1 MLFVSTNTESTQS
14 GQSRTE
20 PLDPALV
27 KLALVIVVGVVAAIL
42 DLTIV
47 NVAIDTLQRR
57 LHTSVATIQWVSTG
71 YLLAVAMTI
80 PVSGWAFQRFGA
92 RRSWMASLI
101 IFVAGSA
108 LCGVAWSTGSLI
120 AFRIFQGIGGGML
133 LPLAQTILA
142 NAAGRER
149 LARIV
154 PFIAIPSQAGPVL
167 GPVIGGLILSN
178 ASWRWIFYVNVP
190 VVLVALVLA
199 WRTVPETEIH
209 AGRRID
215 IRGLALLSPA
225 LALFV
230 YGFSEAGVTGGFG
243 HANVIASLAAGL
255 AILAGYCVH
264 ALRSRT
270 EPILNVRLLRFRG
283 YATSSAMMFL
293 SGITLFGGLFLLPLY
308 YQQARGASALQAG
321 LLLAP
326 QGVGVAIG
334 ALGAGRLV
342 DKMGVSARL
351 VAAIGLVLLTVATV
365 PYVLATAHTSEAL
378 LSVVLIVRGAGL
390 GLALVPITTAA
401 YIGLPHSAIP
411 SATTG
416 VRIFQQVGGALGTA
430 ILAVILQHAITATR
444 NPPLIAHAFGTT
456 FGWVLGL
463 TALSFV
469 PALLLPGPGHDDQL
483 PVSPPSRAGVSRG

>member
-1 MLFVSTNTESTQS
+1 VFVFRILFVSTNTESTRS
-14 GQSRTE
+14 SQSRTE

-27 KLALVIVVGVVAAIL
+27 KLALAITVGVVAAIL

-57 LHTSVATIQWVSTG
+57 LHTSVSTIQWVSTG
-71 YLLAVAMTI
+71 YVLAVAMTI

-92 RRSWMASLI
+92 RRSWMLSLI
-101 IFVAGSA
+101 IFVTGSA

-190 VVLVALVLA
+190 VVLVALALA
-199 WRTVPETEIH
+199 WRTVPQTEINT
-209 AGRRID
+209 GRRID
-215 IRGLALLSPA
+215 MLGLALLSPA

-230 YGFSEAGVTGGFG
+230 YGFSEAGVTGGFD
-243 HANVIASLAAGL
+243 HAKVIAPLAAGL

-264 ALRSRT
+264 ALRSRV
-270 EPILNVRLLRFRG
+270 EPALNLRLLRYRG
-283 YATSSAMMFL
+283 YATSSTMMFL
-293 SGITLFGGLFLLPLY
+293 SGITLFGALFLLPLY

-351 VAAIGLVLLTVATV
+351 VALTGMVLLTVATV
-365 PYVLATAHTSEAL
+365 PYVFAADHTSEAL
-378 LSVVLIVRGAGL
+378 LSVVLAIRGAGL
-390 GLALVPITTAA
+390 GIVLVPLTTAA
-401 YIGLPHSAIP
+401 YIGLPHRAIP

-430 ILAVILQHAITATR
+430 ILAVILQHAIGATR
-444 NPPLIAHAFGTT
+444 NPHVIAHGFDTT
-456 FGWVLGL
+456 FAWVLGL

-469 PALLLPGPGHDDQL
+469 PALLLPGRDHDDQ
-483 PVSPPSRAGVSRG
+483 AAA

>member
-1 MLFVSTNTESTQS
+1 MVFVSTSTHPTQS
-14 GQSRTE
+14 DQSRSE

-27 KLALVIVVGVVAAIL
+27 KLALAILVGVVAAIL

-47 NVAIDTLQRR
+47 NVAIDTLQHR
-57 LHTSVATIQWVSTG
+57 LHTSVSTIQWVSTG

-101 IFVAGSA
+101 IFIAGSA
-108 LCGVAWSTGSLI
+108 LCGAAWSTGSLI

-142 NAAGRER
+142 SAAGRER

-154 PFIAIPSQAGPVL
+154 PYIAIPSQAGPVL

-190 VVLVALVLA
+190 VVLVALALA
-199 WRTVPETEIH
+199 WRTVPQTEIN
-209 AGRRID
+209 ADRRID
-215 IRGLALLSPA
+215 IRGLTLLSPA

-230 YGFSEAGVTGGFG
+230 YAFSEAGATGGFD
-243 HANVIASLAAGL
+243 HIKVIAPLAAGL

-264 ALRSRT
+264 ALRSRV
-270 EPILNVRLLRFRG
+270 EPILNLRLLSLRG
-283 YATSSAMMFL
+283 YATSSTMMFL
-293 SGITLFGGLFLLPLY
+293 SGITLFGALFLLPLY

-342 DKMGVSARL
+342 DKMGVNVRL
-351 VAAIGLVLLTVATV
+351 VALIGMVLLTAATV
-365 PYVLATAHTSEAL
+365 PYVFATAHTSEAL
-378 LSVVLIVRGAGL
+378 LSVVLVTRGAGL

-416 VRIFQQVGGALGTA
+416 VRIFQQVGAALGTA
-430 ILAVILQHAITATR
+430 ILAVILQHAISA
-444 NPPLIAHAFGTT
+444 NPHVITHAFDTT
-456 FGWVLGL
+456 FAWVLGL

-469 PALLLPGPGHDDQL
+469 PALLLPGHDQETK
-483 PVSPPSRAGVSRG
+483 AGR

>member
-1 MLFVSTNTESTQS
+1 VFVYRIAFVSTTTNPTQS
-14 GQSRTE
+14 DQSRVE

-27 KLALVIVVGVVAAIL
+27 KLALTILVGVVAAIL

-47 NVAIDTLQRR
+47 NVAIDTLQHR

-71 YLLAVAMTI
+71 YALAVAMTI

-92 RRSWMASLI
+92 RRSWMVSLTV
-101 IFVAGSA
+101 FVAGSA
-108 LCGVAWSTGSLI
+108 LCGVAWSIGSLI
-120 AFRIFQGIGGGML
+120 AFRIFQGVGAGML
-133 LPLAQTILA
+133 LPLGTTILA
-142 NAAGRER
+142 NASGRER

-199 WRTVPETEIH
+199 WRTVPQTEINTD
-209 AGRRID
+209 RRLD

-230 YGFSEAGVTGGFG
+230 YGFSEAGVTGGFDQTK
-243 HANVIASLAAGL
+243 VIAPLAAGG
-255 AILAGYCVH
+255 AILAGYCAH
-264 ALRSRT
+264 ALRSRV
-270 EPILNVRLLRFRG
+270 EPILSLRLLRFRG

-293 SGITLFGGLFLLPLY
+293 SGITLFGALFLLPLY

-342 DKMGVSARL
+342 DKMGLSVRL
-351 VAAIGLVLLTVATV
+351 VALTGMVLLTAATV

-378 LSVVLIVRGAGL
+378 LSVVLVVRGAGL
-390 GLALVPITTAA
+390 GLVLVPITTAA

-430 ILAVILQHAITATR
+430 ILAVILQHAIPATR
-444 NPPLIAHAFGTT
+444 NPHLTAHAFATT
-456 FGWVLGL
+456 FAWVLGL

-469 PALLLPGPGHDDQL
+469 PALLLPGHDRDDQ
-483 PVSPPSRAGVSRG
+483 AAA

>member
-1 MLFVSTNTESTQS
+1 MAFVSTSTHSAQS
-14 GQSRTE
+14 AQSRK
-20 PLDPALV
+20 PLEPALV
-27 KLALVIVVGVVAAIL
+27 KLALAIAVGTLAPIL

-47 NVAIDTLQRR
+47 NVAIDTLQHR
-57 LHTSVATIQWVSTG
+57 LHTSLATIQWVSTG
-71 YLLAVAMTI
+71 YVLAVAMTI

-92 RRSWMASLI
+92 RRSWMVSLTV
-101 IFVAGSA
+101 FVAGSA

-142 NAAGRER
+142 SAAGRER

-190 VVLVALVLA
+190 LVLVALALA
-199 WRTVPETEIH
+199 WRTVPQTEVN
-209 AGRRID
+209 ADRRLD

-225 LALFV
+225 LALLV
-230 YGFSEAGVTGGFG
+230 YGFSEAGVTGGFD
-243 HANVIASLAAGL
+243 HTNVIAPLAAGL
-255 AILAGYCVH
+255 AILAAYCVH
-264 ALRSRT
+264 ALRSRL
-270 EPILNVRLLRFRG
+270 EAPLNLRFLRFRG

-293 SGITLFGGLFLLPLY
+293 SGVMLIGGLFVLPLY

-334 ALGAGRLV
+334 ALGAGRLA
-342 DKMGVSARL
+342 DKVGASARL
-351 VAAIGLVLLTVATV
+351 VALAGMVLITAATV

-378 LSVVLIVRGAGL
+378 LSVVLLARGAGL
-390 GLALVPITTAA
+390 GLLVIPMTTAA

-416 VRIFQQVGGALGTA
+416 VRIFQQIGGALGTA
-430 ILAVILQHAITATR
+430 ILAVIVQHALPAT
-444 NPPLIAHAFGTT
+444 PSPHLIAHAFDTT
-456 FGWVLGL
+456 FAWVLGL

-469 PALLLPGPGHDDQL
+469 PALLLPGRDHDGL
-483 PVSPPSRAGVSRG
+483 SRPRRPA

>member
-1 MLFVSTNTESTQS
+1 VSTSTDPTRSDQCRS
-14 GQSRTE
+14 E

-27 KLALVIVVGVVAAIL
+27 KLALAIVVGVVAAIL

-57 LHTSVATIQWVSTG
+57 LHTSVSTIQWVSTG
-71 YLLAVAMTI
+71 YVLAVAMTI

-92 RRSWMASLI
+92 RRSWMVSLI

-190 VVLVALVLA
+190 VVLVALALA
-199 WRTVPETEIH
+199 WRAVPQTEIN
-209 AGRRID
+209 ADRRID

-230 YGFSEAGVTGGFG
+230 YGFSEAGVTGGFDDTK
-243 HANVIASLAAGL
+243 VIAPLAVGL

-264 ALRSRT
+264 ALRSRV
-270 EPILNVRLLRFRG
+270 EPILNLRLLRFRG
-283 YATSSAMMFL
+283 CATSSTMMFL
-293 SGITLFGGLFLLPLY
+293 SGVTLFGARFLLPLY

-326 QGVGVAIG
+326 R
-334 ALGAGRLV
+334 ALAWR
-342 DKMGVSARL
+342 SARS
-351 VAAIGLVLLTVATV
+351 APDGSSTRWASTFA
-365 PYVLATAHTSEAL
+365 SSL
-378 LSVVLIVRGAGL
+378 LSAWCCSPSRRSPTCSLQPTPAKRYSASCSSSAAPGSASCSFPSPPPRTS
-390 GLALVPITTAA
+390 ACPTAPSHQPPPECGSSSRPA
-401 YIGLPHSAIP
+401 AHSAPRSWP
-411 SATTG
+411 SSSN
-416 VRIFQQVGGALGTA
+416 
-430 ILAVILQHAITATR
+430 TR
-444 NPPLIAHAFGTT
+444 SRPPETPT
-456 FGWVLGL
+456 
-463 TALSFV
+463 
-469 PALLLPGPGHDDQL
+469 
-483 PVSPPSRAGVSRG
+483 

>member
-1 MLFVSTNTESTQS
+1 VSTDPARSD
-14 GQSRTE
+14 QSRSE

-27 KLALVIVVGVVAAIL
+27 KLALAIVVGVVAAIL

-57 LHTSVATIQWVSTG
+57 LHTSVSTIQWVSTG
-71 YLLAVAMTI
+71 YVLAVAMTI

-92 RRSWMASLI
+92 RRSWMVSLI

-120 AFRIFQGIGGGML
+120 AFRVFQGIGGGML

-178 ASWRWIFYVNVP
+178 GSWRWIFYVNVP
-190 VVLVALVLA
+190 VVALALVLA
-199 WRTVPETEIH
+199 WRTVPQTEIN
-209 AGRRID
+209 ADRRLD

-225 LALFV
+225 LALLV
-230 YGFSEAGVTGGFG
+230 YGFSEAGVTGGFD
-243 HANVIASLAAGL
+243 HARVIAPLAAGL

-264 ALRSRT
+264 ALRSRV
-270 EPILNVRLLRFRG
+270 EPVLNLRLLRFRG
-283 YATSSAMMFL
+283 YATSSTMMFL
-293 SGITLFGGLFLLPLY
+293 SGVTLFGALFLLPLY

-326 QGVGVAIG
+326 QGAGVAIG

-342 DKMGVSARL
+342 DKIGVSVRL
-351 VAAIGLVLLTVATV
+351 VALTGLVLLTVATI
-365 PYVLATAHTSEAL
+365 PYVLATARTSEAL
-378 LSVVLIVRGAGL
+378 LSVVLVIRGAGL
-390 GLALVPITTAA
+390 GLALIPITTAA

-416 VRIFQQVGGALGTA
+416 VRIFQQTGGALGTA
-430 ILAVILQHAITATR
+430 ILAVILQHAISATR
-444 NPPLIAHAFGTT
+444 NPHVIAHAFDTT
-456 FGWVLGL
+456 FAWVLAL

-469 PALLLPGPGHDDQL
+469 PALLLPGGDR
-483 PVSPPSRAGVSRG
+483 RAR

>member
-1 MLFVSTNTESTQS
+1 VSTDPARSD
-14 GQSRTE
+14 QSRSE

-27 KLALVIVVGVVAAIL
+27 KLALAIVVGVVAAIL

-57 LHTSVATIQWVSTG
+57 LHTSVSTIQWVSTG
-71 YLLAVAMTI
+71 YVLAVAMTI

-92 RRSWMASLI
+92 RRSWMVSLI

-120 AFRIFQGIGGGML
+120 AFRVFQGIGGGML

-178 ASWRWIFYVNVP
+178 GSWRWIFYVNVP
-190 VVLVALVLA
+190 VVALALVLA
-199 WRTVPETEIH
+199 WRTVPQTEIN
-209 AGRRID
+209 ADRRLD

-225 LALFV
+225 LALLV
-230 YGFSEAGVTGGFG
+230 YGFSEAGVTGGFD
-243 HANVIASLAAGL
+243 HARVIAPLAAGL

-264 ALRSRT
+264 ALRSRV
-270 EPILNVRLLRFRG
+270 EPVLNLRLLRFRG
-283 YATSSAMMFL
+283 YATSSTMMFL
-293 SGITLFGGLFLLPLY
+293 SGVTLFGALFLLPLY

-326 QGVGVAIG
+326 QGAGVAIG

-342 DKMGVSARL
+342 DKIGVSVRL
-351 VAAIGLVLLTVATV
+351 VALTGLVLLTVATI
-365 PYVLATAHTSEAL
+365 PYVLATARTSEAL
-378 LSVVLIVRGAGL
+378 LSVVLVIRGAGL
-390 GLALVPITTAA
+390 GLALIPITTAA

-416 VRIFQQVGGALGTA
+416 VRIFQQTGGALGTA
-430 ILAVILQHAITATR
+430 ILAVILQHAISATR
-444 NPPLIAHAFGTT
+444 NPHVIAHAFDTT
-456 FGWVLGL
+456 FGWVLAL

-469 PALLLPGPGHDDQL
+469 PALLLPGGDR
-483 PVSPPSRAGVSRG
+483 RAR

>member
-1 MLFVSTNTESTQS
+1 VSASTDLTRS
-14 GQSRTE
+14 GQSRSE

-80 PVSGWAFQRFGA
+80 PVSGWAFRRLGA
-92 RRSWMASLI
+92 RRSWMASLTV
-101 IFVAGSA
+101 FVAGSA
-108 LCGVAWSTGSLI
+108 LCGASWSTGSLI
-120 AFRIFQGIGGGML
+120 AFRIIQGIGGGML

-142 NAAGRER
+142 SAAGRER

-190 VVLVALVLA
+190 VVLVALALA
-199 WRTVPETEIH
+199 WRTVPGTGIS
-209 AGRRID
+209 ADRRID

-225 LALFV
+225 LALLV
-230 YGFSEAGVTGGFG
+230 YGFSEAGVTGGFD
-243 HANVIASLAAGL
+243 HTQVTASLAAGL

-264 ALRSRT
+264 ALRSRA
-270 EPILNVRLLRFRG
+270 EPILNLRLLRSRG

-293 SGITLFGGLFLLPLY
+293 SGVTLFGGLFLLPLY

-334 ALGAGRLV
+334 ALGAGQLIGT
-342 DKMGVSARL
+342 MGINVRL
-351 VAAIGLVLLTVATV
+351 VAVTGLVLLTVATV
-365 PYVLATAHTSEAL
+365 PYVLTTARTSEAL
-378 LSVVLIVRGAGL
+378 LSVVLVVRGAGL
-390 GLALVPITTAA
+390 GLALIPITTAA
-401 YIGLPHSAIP
+401 YIGLPHSAIA

-416 VRIFQQVGGALGTA
+416 VRIFQQIGGALGTA
-430 ILAVILQHAITATR
+430 VLAVILQHAIPATPSPHLVAR
-444 NPPLIAHAFGTT
+444 AFDTT
-456 FGWVLGL
+456 FAWTLGL

-469 PALLLPGPGHDDQL
+469 PALLLPGHDHDA
-483 PVSPPSRAGVSRG
+483 RAAA

>member
-1 MLFVSTNTESTQS
+1 MVFVSATTQPPRS
-14 GQSRTE
+14 DQSRSE
-20 PLDPALV
+20 RLDPLLV
-27 KLALVIVVGVVAAIL
+27 KLALAIALGSLAPIL

-47 NVAIDTLQRR
+47 NVAIDTLQHR

-71 YLLAVAMTI
+71 YVLAVAITI
-80 PVSGWAFQRFGA
+80 PISGWAFQRFGA
-92 RRSWMASLI
+92 RRSWMVSLI

-167 GPVIGGLILSN
+167 GPVIGGLILSS

-199 WRTVPETEIH
+199 WRTVPQTKINPD
-209 AGRRID
+209 RRLD

-230 YGFSEAGVTGGFG
+230 YGFSEAGMTGGFD
-243 HANVIASLAAGL
+243 HTSVIVALAAGL

-264 ALRSRT
+264 ALRPRI
-270 EPILNVRLLRFRG
+270 EPPLNLRFLRFRG

-293 SGITLFGGLFLLPLY
+293 SGVMLIGGLFVLPLY

-334 ALGAGRLV
+334 ALAAGRLI
-342 DKMGVSARL
+342 DKMGVTARL
-351 VAAIGLVLLTVATV
+351 VALAGMVLITAATV
-365 PYVLATAHTSEAL
+365 PYVFATAHTSEAL
-378 LSVVLIVRGAGL
+378 LSVVLVVRGAGL
-390 GLALVPITTAA
+390 GLLVIPMTTAA

-416 VRIFQQVGGALGTA
+416 VRIFQQIGGALGTA
-430 ILAVILQHAITATR
+430 VLAVILQHAITATR
-444 NPPLIAHAFGTT
+444 NPHGFAHAFDTT
-456 FGWVLGL
+456 FAWVLGL
-463 TALSFV
+463 TVLSFV
-469 PALLLPGPGHDDQL
+469 PALLLPGRNQDGQT
-483 PVSPPSRAGVSRG
+483 AA

>member
-1 MLFVSTNTESTQS
+1 VSTDPARSD
-14 GQSRTE
+14 QSRSE

-27 KLALVIVVGVVAAIL
+27 KLALAIVVGVVAAIL

-57 LHTSVATIQWVSTG
+57 LHTSVSTIQWVSTG
-71 YLLAVAMTI
+71 YVLAVAMTI

-92 RRSWMASLI
+92 RRSWMVSLI

-120 AFRIFQGIGGGML
+120 AFRVFQGIGGGML

-178 ASWRWIFYVNVP
+178 GSWRWIFYVNVP
-190 VVLVALVLA
+190 VVALALVLA
-199 WRTVPETEIH
+199 WRTVPQTEIN
-209 AGRRID
+209 AERRLD

-225 LALFV
+225 LALLV
-230 YGFSEAGVTGGFG
+230 YGFSEAGVTGGFD
-243 HANVIASLAAGL
+243 HARVIAPLAAGL

-264 ALRSRT
+264 ALRSRV
-270 EPILNVRLLRFRG
+270 EPVLNLRLLRFRG
-283 YATSSAMMFL
+283 YATSSTMMFL
-293 SGITLFGGLFLLPLY
+293 SGVTLFGALFLLPLY

-326 QGVGVAIG
+326 QGAGVAIG

-342 DKMGVSARL
+342 DKIGVSVRL
-351 VAAIGLVLLTVATV
+351 VALTGLVLLTVATI
-365 PYVLATAHTSEAL
+365 PYVLATARTSEAL
-378 LSVVLIVRGAGL
+378 LSVVLVIRGAGL
-390 GLALVPITTAA
+390 GLALIPITTAA

-416 VRIFQQVGGALGTA
+416 VRIFQQTGGALGTA
-430 ILAVILQHAITATR
+430 ILAVILQHAISATR
-444 NPPLIAHAFGTT
+444 NPHVIAHAFDTT
-456 FGWVLGL
+456 FAWVLAL

-469 PALLLPGPGHDDQL
+469 PALLLPGGDR
-483 PVSPPSRAGVSRG
+483 RAR

>member
-1 MLFVSTNTESTQS
+1 VFVLRIVFVSTRTDLAQS
-14 GQSRTE
+14 GKKRNE

-27 KLALVIVVGVVAAIL
+27 KLALVIVVGVIAAIL

-47 NVAIDTLQRR
+47 TVAIDTLQRR
-57 LHTSVATIQWVSTG
+57 LHTSVSTIQWVSTG

-92 RRSWMASLI
+92 RRSWMTSLI

-120 AFRIFQGIGGGML
+120 AFRVFQGIGGGML

-178 ASWRWIFYVNVP
+178 VSWRWIFYVNVP
-190 VVLVALVLA
+190 IVLVALALA
-199 WRTVPETEIH
+199 WRTVPETEINSD
-209 AGRRID
+209 RRLD

-230 YGFSEAGVTGGFG
+230 YAFSEAGMTGGFG
-243 HANVIASLAAGL
+243 HTRVIAALAAGL

-264 ALRSRT
+264 ALRSRV
-270 EPILNVRLLRFRG
+270 EPILNLRFLRFRG

-293 SGITLFGGLFLLPLY
+293 SGVTLFGGLFLLPLY

-326 QGVGVAIG
+326 QGLGVAIG
-334 ALGAGRLV
+334 SLGAGRLV
-342 DKMGVSARL
+342 DKMGLNVRV
-351 VAAIGLVLLTVATV
+351 VAVTGMALLTVATV

-378 LSVVLIVRGAGL
+378 LSVVLVVRGAGL
-390 GLALVPITTAA
+390 GLALIPITTAA

-411 SATTG
+411 SVTTG

-430 ILAVILQHAITATR
+430 ILAVILQHAISA
-444 NPPLIAHAFGTT
+444 NPHAIADAFGTT
-456 FGWVLGL
+456 FAWVLGL

-469 PALLLPGPGHDDQL
+469 PALLLPDRNNGDQ
-483 PVSPPSRAGVSRG
+483 AD

>member
-1 MLFVSTNTESTQS
+1 MSTSTHPTQS
-14 GQSRTE
+14 GQSGQRRSE

-57 LHTSVATIQWVSTG
+57 LHTSVSTIQWVSTG

-92 RRSWMASLI
+92 RRSWMVSLI
-101 IFVAGSA
+101 IFVTGSA

-120 AFRIFQGIGGGML
+120 AFRVFQGIGGGML

-154 PFIAIPSQAGPVL
+154 PFIAIPSQAGPVF

-178 ASWRWIFYVNVP
+178 VSWRWIFYVNVP

-199 WRTVPETEIH
+199 WRTVPETEIN
-209 AGRRID
+209 ADRRID
-215 IRGLALLSPA
+215 LRGLALLSPA
-225 LALFV
+225 LALLV
-230 YGFSEAGVTGGFG
+230 YGFSEAGVTGGFD
-243 HANVIASLAAGL
+243 HTQVIASLAAGL

-264 ALRSRT
+264 ALRSRV
-270 EPILNVRLLRFRG
+270 EPILNLRFLRFRG

-293 SGITLFGGLFLLPLY
+293 SGVTLFGGLFLLPLF

-326 QGVGVAIG
+326 QGLGVAIG
-334 ALGAGRLV
+334 SLGAGRLV
-342 DKMGVSARL
+342 GKLGLNVRL
-351 VAAIGLVLLTVATV
+351 VAVTGMLLLSLATV
-365 PYVLATAHTSEAL
+365 PYVLASAHTSE
-378 LSVVLIVRGAGL
+378 VVLSIVLVVRGAGL
-390 GLALVPITTAA
+390 GLALIPITTAA
-401 YIGLPHSAIP
+401 YVGLPHSAIP
-411 SATTG
+411 SVTTG

-430 ILAVILQHAITATR
+430 VLAVILQHAISAS
-444 NPPLIAHAFGTT
+444 PYAIAHAFDAT
-456 FGWVLGL
+456 FAWVLGL

-469 PALLLPGPGHDDQL
+469 PALLLPGSGSDA
-483 PVSPPSRAGVSRG
+483 RAG

>member
-1 MLFVSTNTESTQS
+1 MVFVPTTTAQARS
-14 GQSRTE
+14 GQRRSE

-27 KLALVIVVGVVAAIL
+27 KLALAVLVGVIAAIL

-47 NVAIDTLQRR
+47 NVAIDTLQHR
-57 LHTSVATIQWVSTG
+57 LHASVSTIQWVSTG
-71 YLLAVAMTI
+71 YALAVAMTI
-80 PVSGWAFQRFGA
+80 PVSGWAFHRFGA
-92 RRSWMASLI
+92 RRSWMVSLTV
-101 IFVAGSA
+101 FVAGSA

-178 ASWRWIFYVNVP
+178 TSWRWIFYVNVP
-190 VVLVALVLA
+190 VVLIALALA
-199 WRTVPETEIH
+199 WRHVPETQINSD
-209 AGRRID
+209 RRLD

-225 LALFV
+225 LALLV
-230 YGFSEAGVTGGFG
+230 YGFSEAGVTGGFD
-243 HANVIASLAAGL
+243 HAQVIVPLAASL
-255 AILAGYCVH
+255 AILAGYGVH
-264 ALRSRT
+264 ALHSRV
-270 EPILNVRLLRFRG
+270 EPILNLRFLRYRG

-293 SGITLFGGLFLLPLY
+293 SGVTLFGALFLLPLY
-308 YQQARGASALQAG
+308 YQQGRGTSALEAG

-334 ALGAGRLV
+334 ALAAGRLV
-342 DKMGVSARL
+342 DKMGLSVRL
-351 VAAIGLVLLTVATV
+351 VALAGMVLLTAATV
-365 PYVLATAHTSEAL
+365 PYVFATAHTSEAL
-378 LSVVLIVRGAGL
+378 LSIVLAGRGAGL

-401 YIGLPHSAIP
+401 YVGLPHSDIP

-416 VRIFQQVGGALGTA
+416 VRIYQQIGGALGTA
-430 ILAVILQHAITATR
+430 ILAVILQRAMHSPADPDGIG
-444 NPPLIAHAFGTT
+444 HAFDTT
-456 FGWVLGL
+456 FAWVLAL

-469 PALLLPGPGHDDQL
+469 PALLLPGHNHDDQ
-483 PVSPPSRAGVSRG
+483 AD